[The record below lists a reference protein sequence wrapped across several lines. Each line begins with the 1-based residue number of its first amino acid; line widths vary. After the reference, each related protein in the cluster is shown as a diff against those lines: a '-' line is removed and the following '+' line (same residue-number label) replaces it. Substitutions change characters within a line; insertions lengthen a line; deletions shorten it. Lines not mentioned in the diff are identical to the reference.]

1 MNKILRIALIVLFSI
16 SALIILMFYAGAKDT
31 IELAA
36 AGRIETYPKFTN
48 MLIIWAYILTGTA
61 IGLTI
66 IFPVFQMISNPK
78 NAKKGLIGIGAL
90 AVVIIIAYA
99 FASGEALGITN
110 VELATKYDVPSTL
123 KYAGMMLNSIYILA
137 LIAIG
142 SMVYSEVA
150 KVFK

>member
-16 SALIILMFYAGAKDT
+16 SAFIILMFYAGAKDT

-48 MLIIWAYILTGTA
+48 TLIIWAYILTGTA

-66 IFPVFQMISNPK
+66 IFPVFQMITNPK

-110 VELATKYDVPSTL
+110 LKLVKYDVPSTL
-123 KYAGMMLNSIYILA
+123 KYAGMMLNSVYILA
-137 LIAIG
+137 VIAIG
-142 SMVYSEVA
+142 SMVYSEIA
-150 KVFK
+150 KALK